1 MPEDT
6 HGGLRFYVELDQ
18 QRVAVFT
25 ELSGLLVET
34 EVMEYAEG
42 GNNNF
47 VHKLPGRT
55 KVSNIT
61 LKRGMTESNEFYK
74 WYLQCCMGKIQRR
87 HLSVLM
93 FDSTGIEIMRWNFTH
108 AYPVK
113 WVGPQ
118 FSSSGAMAAVETL
131 ELAHSG
137 LQPE

>member
-1 MPEDT
+1 MPDDI
-6 HGGLRFYVELDQ
+6 HGNLRFYVELDQ
-18 QRVAVFT
+18 QKVAVFT
-25 ELSGLLVET
+25 ELSGLQVET
-34 EVMEYAEG
+34 EVTEYAEG

-61 LKRGMTESNEFYK
+61 LKRGITQSNEFYK
-74 WYLQCCMGKIQRR
+74 WYLQCCMGVITRR
-87 HLSVLM
+87 HVSVLM
-93 FDSTGIEIMRWNFTH
+93 YDSAGQEVMRWNFIN

-118 FSSSGAMAAVETL
+118 FASSGTAAAVETL